1 MKIKSTI
8 LSSSLLAST
17 IYANTIPPKIG
28 DVLKEVTPPKI
39 EREKREIPKIKQEQ
53 ISTPKEFEDGKKV
66 RVERFLI
73 SGATHMSNE
82 ELKQI
87 VAPYEGEDLSF
98 NQIQEITTL
107 ITKAYRSKGYF
118 VARAYIP
125 EQNIMTQDNR
135 LKINIIEGN
144 YGEFKLENK
153 SLVKDSILQSNLDD
167 IKDKDIVST
176 NTLERAML
184 IINDTPGA
192 VVTKADVR
200 PGKEVGTSDFLI
212 GTEATNR
219 VNGYLIGDNYGSQ
232 YTGKH
237 RIMAGVDI
245 NSPFNIGD
253 KISAFGFTSQK
264 EGLLSGKL
272 SYDFPIHANGTRG
285 EISYSK
291 TTYELG
297 SSYKELDAVGQSDS
311 LTGRVTYPILKT
323 RVENLDSYVEVSYNK
338 MKDEIQSVD
347 SKVKKDSYIATTGLD
362 YTKDSLIFNKNS
374 QTRAAVSITFGKLN
388 FNDKDDKETDK
399 NGANTQ
405 GQFSKINIELG
416 KDIDIFD
423 SLKWSNT
430 LQMQYAL
437 GNKNLDGSQDLS
449 VGGINGVKFY
459 QDGEE
464 SAENGYIYNTEFIYT
479 LPIIAG
485 IDNKISIFYD
495 IGRVYMSKNITQEK
509 SRTLQDIGLGYKVS
523 YKNFFANSYLAYNI
537 GNEVTSQ
544 DNYNSRAMFQVGY
557 VF

>member
-1 MKIKSTI
+1 MKIKNTI
-8 LSSSLLAST
+8 LLSSLLASS
-17 IYANTIPPKIG
+17 IYANPTPPKIG

-39 EREKREIPKIKQEQ
+39 EREQKQIPKIQQEQ
-53 ISTPKEFEDGKKV
+53 ITTPKEFEDDKKV
-66 RVERFLI
+66 RIERFSI

-87 VAPYEGEDLSF
+87 VAPYESQDLSF
-98 NQIQEITTL
+98 NQIQDITTL

-135 LKINIIEGN
+135 LKINVIEGN

-153 SLVKDSILQSNLDD
+153 SLVKDSIIQSNLDD

-253 KISAFGFTSQK
+253 KISAFGFTSEK

-272 SYDFPIHANGTRG
+272 AYDFPIHANGTRG

-297 SSYKELDAVGQSDS
+297 SSYKELDAVGKSDS

-347 SKVKKDSYIATTGLD
+347 SKVKKDSYVATTGLD
-362 YTKDSLIFNKNS
+362 YTKDSLVFNKNS
-374 QTRAAVSITFGKLN
+374 QTRAGVSITFGRLS
-388 FNDKDDKETDK
+388 FNDKNDKEDDK

-405 GQFSKINIELG
+405 GQFSKINLELG

-449 VGGINGVKFY
+449 VGGINGVRFY

-485 IDNKISIFYD
+485 IDNKISLFYD
-495 IGRVYMSKNITQEK
+495 IGRVYMSKNFTQEK

-544 DNYNSRAMFQVGY
+544 KNYNSRAMLQVGY

>member
-1 MKIKSTI
+1 MKIKNSI
-8 LSSSLLAST
+8 LLSSLLAST
-17 IYANTIPPKIG
+17 IYANPIPPKIS

-39 EREKREIPKIKQEQ
+39 EKEKREIPKIKQEQ
-53 ISTPKEFEDGKKV
+53 ISTPKGFEDDKKV
-66 RVERFLI
+66 KIERFLI

-87 VAPYEGEDLSF
+87 VAPYEKQDLSF

-107 ITKAYRSKGYF
+107 ITKIYRQKGYF

-125 EQNIMTQDNR
+125 EQNIYTQNGV

-253 KISAFGFTSQK
+253 KISAFGFTSEK

-272 SYDFPIHANGTRG
+272 SYYFPIHANGTRG

-297 SSYKELDAVGQSDS
+297 SSYKELDAIGKNDS
-311 LTGRVTYPILKT
+311 LTARVTYPILKT

-347 SKVKKDSYIATTGLD
+347 SKVKKDSYVSTTGLD

-374 QTRAAVSITFGKLN
+374 QTRAGVSITFGKLN

-405 GQFSKINIELG
+405 GQFSKINLELG

-449 VGGINGVKFY
+449 VGGINGVRFY

-495 IGRVYMSKNITQEK
+495 IGRIYMSKNITQEK

>member
-8 LSSSLLAST
+8 LLSGLLTST
-17 IYANTIPPKIG
+17 IYANPIPPKIG

-39 EREKREIPKIKQEQ
+39 EREQKQIPKIQQEQ
-53 ISTPKEFEDGKKV
+53 IVAPKEFEDDKKV

-73 SGATHMSNE
+73 SGATHMSNDL
-82 ELKQI
+82 LKQI

-107 ITKAYRSKGYF
+107 ITKAYRQKGYF

-192 VVTKADVR
+192 IVTKADVR
-200 PGKEVGTSDFLI
+200 PGKNLGTSDFLI
-212 GTEATNR
+212 GTESTNR
-219 VNGYLIGDNYGSQ
+219 LNGYIIGDNYGSQ

-253 KISAFGFTSQK
+253 KISAFGFTSEK

-272 SYDFPIHANGTRG
+272 AYDFPIHSNGTRG

-297 SSYKELDAVGQSDS
+297 SSYKELDAVGKSDS
-311 LTGRVTYPILKT
+311 LTGRVAYPILKT

-347 SKVKKDSYIATTGLD
+347 SKVKKDSYVATTGLD

-374 QTRAAVSITFGKLN
+374 QTRAGVSITFGRLS
-388 FNDKDDKETDK
+388 FNDKNDKEDDK
-399 NGANTQ
+399 NGPNTQ
-405 GQFSKINIELG
+405 GQFSKINLELG
-416 KDIDIFD
+416 KDIDIVD

-449 VGGINGVKFY
+449 VGGINGVRFY

-464 SAENGYIYNTEFIYT
+464 SAENGYIYNTEFTYT

-485 IDNKISIFYD
+485 IDNKISLFYD
-495 IGRVYMSKNITQEK
+495 IGRVYMSKNFTQEK
-509 SRTLQDIGLGYKVS
+509 SRTLQDIGFGYKVN
-523 YKNFFANSYLAYNI
+523 YRNFFANSYLAYNI

-544 DNYNSRAMFQVGY
+544 KNYNSRAMLQVGY

>member
-1 MKIKSTI
+1 MKIKNSI
-8 LSSSLLAST
+8 LLSSLLTST
-17 IYANTIPPKIG
+17 IYANPIPPKIS

-39 EREKREIPKIKQEQ
+39 EKEKREIPKIKQEQ
-53 ISTPKEFEDGKKV
+53 ISTPKGFEDDKKV
-66 RVERFLI
+66 KIERFLI

-87 VAPYEGEDLSF
+87 VAPYEKQALSF

-153 SLVKDSILQSNLDD
+153 SLVKDSILQLNLDD

-272 SYDFPIHANGTRG
+272 AYEFPIHANGTRG

-297 SSYKELDAVGQSDS
+297 SSYKELDAIGKNDS
-311 LTGRVTYPILKT
+311 LTARVTYPILKT

-347 SKVKKDSYIATTGLD
+347 SKVKKDSYVSTTGLD

-405 GQFSKINIELG
+405 GQFSKINLELG

-449 VGGINGVKFY
+449 VGGINGVRFY

>member
-1 MKIKSTI
+1 MKIKNTV
-8 LSSSLLAST
+8 LLSSLLAST
-17 IYANTIPPKIG
+17 IYANPIPPKIG

-53 ISTPKEFEDGKKV
+53 IVAPKEFEDGKKV

-107 ITKAYRSKGYF
+107 ITRAYRQKGYF

-135 LKINIIEGN
+135 LKINIIEGK

-167 IKDKDIVST
+167 IKDKDIIST

-253 KISAFGFTSQK
+253 KISAFGFTSEK

-272 SYDFPIHANGTRG
+272 AYEFPIHANGTRG

-297 SSYKELDAVGQSDS
+297 SSYKKLDAVGQSDS

-347 SKVKKDSYIATTGLD
+347 SKVKKDSYVATTGLD
-362 YTKDSLIFNKNS
+362 YTKDSLVFNKNS
-374 QTRAAVSITFGKLN
+374 QTRAGVSITFGRLS
-388 FNDKDDKETDK
+388 FNDKDDKESDK

-416 KDIDIFD
+416 KDLDIFD
-423 SLKWSNT
+423 SLKWSNS

-485 IDNKISIFYD
+485 IDNKISLFYD
-495 IGRVYMSKNITQEK
+495 IGRVYMSRNFTQEK

>member
-8 LSSSLLAST
+8 LLSSLLAST
-17 IYANTIPPKIG
+17 ICANPIPPKIG

-87 VAPYEGEDLSF
+87 VAPYEKQDLSF

-107 ITKAYRSKGYF
+107 ITKIYRQKGYF

-125 EQNIMTQDNR
+125 EQNIYTQNGV
-135 LKINIIEGN
+135 LKINVIEGN

-184 IINDTPGA
+184 IINDTAGA

-297 SSYKELDAVGQSDS
+297 SSYKELDAIGKNDS
-311 LTGRVTYPILKT
+311 LTARVTYPILKT

-347 SKVKKDSYIATTGLD
+347 SKVKKDSYLATTGLD
-362 YTKDSLIFNKNS
+362 YTKDSLIFNNNS

-405 GQFSKINIELG
+405 GQFSKINLELG

>member
-1 MKIKSTI
+1 MKIKNSI
-8 LSSSLLAST
+8 LLSSLLAST
-17 IYANTIPPKIG
+17 IYANPIPPKIS

-39 EREKREIPKIKQEQ
+39 EKEKREIPKIKQEQ
-53 ISTPKEFEDGKKV
+53 ISTPKGFEDDKKV
-66 RVERFLI
+66 KIERFLI

-87 VAPYEGEDLSF
+87 VAPYEKQDLSF

-107 ITKAYRSKGYF
+107 ITKIYRQKGYF

-125 EQNIMTQDNR
+125 EQNIYTQNGV
-135 LKINIIEGN
+135 LKINVIEGN

-167 IKDKDIVST
+167 IKDKDIIST
-176 NTLERAML
+176 NTLERTML

-253 KISAFGFTSQK
+253 KISAFGFTSEK

-272 SYDFPIHANGTRG
+272 AYEFPIHANGTRG

-297 SSYKELDAVGQSDS
+297 SSYKELDAIGKNDS
-311 LTGRVTYPILKT
+311 LTARVTYPILKT

-347 SKVKKDSYIATTGLD
+347 SKVKKDSYVSTTGLD
-362 YTKDSLIFNKNS
+362 YTKDSLIFNNNS

-405 GQFSKINIELG
+405 GQFSKINLELG

>member
-8 LSSSLLAST
+8 LLSSLLASI
-17 IYANTIPPKIG
+17 IYANPIPPKIS
-28 DVLKEVTPPKI
+28 DVLKEATPPKI
-39 EREKREIPKIKQEQ
+39 EKEKREIPKIKQEQ

-87 VAPYEGEDLSF
+87 VTPYEGEDLSF

-135 LKINIIEGN
+135 LKINVIEGK

-167 IKDKDIVST
+167 IKDKDIIST

-253 KISAFGFTSQK
+253 KISTFGFTSEK

-272 SYDFPIHANGTRG
+272 AYDFPIHANGTRG

-297 SSYKELDAVGQSDS
+297 SSYKELDAIGKNDS
-311 LTGRVTYPILKT
+311 LTARVTYPILKT

-347 SKVKKDSYIATTGLD
+347 SKVKKDSYVSTTGLD

-405 GQFSKINIELG
+405 GQFSKINLELG

-423 SLKWSNT
+423 SLKWSNS
-430 LQMQYAL
+430 LQIQYAL

-449 VGGINGVKFY
+449 LGGINGVKFY

-537 GNEVTSQ
+537 RNEVTSQ

>member
-1 MKIKSTI
+1 MKIKNSI
-8 LSSSLLAST
+8 LLSSLLASI
-17 IYANTIPPKIG
+17 IYANPIPPKIG

-135 LKINIIEGN
+135 LKINIIEGK

-167 IKDKDIVST
+167 IKDKDIIST

-253 KISAFGFTSQK
+253 KISAFGFTSEK

-272 SYDFPIHANGTRG
+272 AYEFPIHANGTRG

-338 MKDEIQSVD
+338 MKDEID
-347 SKVKKDSYIATTGLD
+347 SKVKKDSYTATTGLD
-362 YTKDSLIFNKNS
+362 YTKDSLVFNKNS
-374 QTRAAVSITFGKLN
+374 QTRAGVSITFGRLS
-388 FNDKDDKETDK
+388 FNDKDDKESDK
-399 NGANTQ
+399 KGANTQ

-416 KDIDIFD
+416 KDLDIFD
-423 SLKWSNT
+423 SLKWSNS

-449 VGGINGVKFY
+449 VGGINGVRFY

-495 IGRVYMSKNITQEK
+495 IGRVYMSKNFTQEK

-523 YKNFFANSYLAYNI
+523 YKNFFANTHFAYNI
-537 GNEVTSQ
+537 NHEVISQ
-544 DNYNSRAMFQVGY
+544 NNYNSRAMVQVGY

>member
-8 LSSSLLAST
+8 FLSSLLAST
-17 IYANTIPPKIG
+17 MYANPALPKIA

-39 EREKREIPKIKQEQ
+39 EREKQEIPKIQQEQ
-53 ISTPKEFEDGKKV
+53 IATPKGFEDGQKV
-66 RVERFLI
+66 RIESFTI
-73 SGATHMSNE
+73 SGAVHISNE
-82 ELKQI
+82 SLKQI
-87 VAPYEGEDLSF
+87 VAPYEKQDLTF
-98 NQIQEITTL
+98 NQIQEVTTL

-125 EQNIMTQDNR
+125 EQNIYAQNGE

-144 YGEFKLENK
+144 YGEFKLENN
-153 SLVKDSILQSNLDD
+153 SLVKDSILQANLDN

-200 PGKEVGTSDFLI
+200 PGAKVGTSDFLI

-237 RIMAGVDI
+237 RIMTGVDI
-245 NSPFNIGD
+245 NSAFNIGD
-253 KISAFGFTSQK
+253 KITAFGFTSER
-264 EGLLSGKL
+264 EGLISGKL
-272 SYDFPIHANGTRG
+272 AYEFPIHANGTRG
-285 EISYSK
+285 ELSYSK

-297 SSYKELDAVGQSDS
+297 SLYKELDAVGKSDS
-311 LTGRVTYPILKT
+311 LIGRVTYPILKT
-323 RVENLDSYVEVSYNK
+323 RVENLDSYTEVSYNK
-338 MKDEIQSVD
+338 MKDEIQFDD
-347 SKVKKDSYIATTGLD
+347 SKVKKDSYVVTTGLD
-362 YTKDSLIFNKNS
+362 YSKDSLVFNKNS
-374 QTRAAVSITFGKLN
+374 QTRAGVSITLGRLSFK
-388 FNDKDDKETDK
+388 DEDDKLTDK
-399 NGANTQ
+399 KYANTQ
-405 GQFSKINIELG
+405 GRFSKINIELG
-416 KDIDIFD
+416 KDFDIFD

-464 SAENGYIYNTEFIYT
+464 SAENGYIYNTEFTYT

-485 IDNKISIFYD
+485 IDNKISVFYD
-495 IGRVYMSKNITQEK
+495 IGRVYMSKNFLQEK

-523 YKNFFANSYLAYNI
+523 YKNFFANTHLAYNI
-537 GNEVTSQ
+537 NHEVSSQ
-544 DNYNSRAMFQVGY
+544 KNYNSRAMVQVGY

>member
-8 LSSSLLAST
+8 LLSSFLASVM
-17 IYANTIPPKIG
+17 YANPALPKIA

-39 EREKREIPKIKQEQ
+39 EREKQQIPKIQQEQ
-53 ISTPKEFEDGKKV
+53 IATPKEFEDGKKV
-66 RVERFLI
+66 RIEEFSI
-73 SGATHMSNE
+73 SGSSHISSEA
-82 ELKQI
+82 LKKMI
-87 VAPYEGEDLSF
+87 APFEKQELSF
-98 NQIQEITTL
+98 NQIQEVTTL
-107 ITKAYRSKGYF
+107 ITKEYRQKGYF

-125 EQNIMTQDNR
+125 EQNIFSQNNV

-144 YGEFKLENK
+144 YGEFKLENN
-153 SLVKDSILQSNLDD
+153 SLVKDSIIQSNLDD

-176 NTLERAML
+176 HTLERAML

-192 VVTKADVR
+192 VVIKSEVR
-200 PGKEVGTSDFLI
+200 PGKELGTSDFLI

-237 RIMAGVDI
+237 RIMTGVDI

-253 KISAFGFTSQK
+253 KITAFGFTSER
-264 EGLLSGKL
+264 EGLISGKL
-272 SYDFPIHANGTRG
+272 AYDFPIHANGTRG

-297 SSYKELDAVGQSDS
+297 SSYKNLDAVGKSDS

-323 RVENLDSYVEVSYNK
+323 RVENLDSYAEVSYNK
-338 MKDEIQSVD
+338 MKDEIQLDD
-347 SKVKKDSYIATTGLD
+347 SKVKKDSYVVTTGLD
-362 YTKDSLIFNKNS
+362 YSKDSLIFNKNS
-374 QTRAAVSITFGKLN
+374 QTRAGVSITLGRLS
-388 FNDKDDKETDK
+388 FNDEDDKLTDK
-399 NGANTQ
+399 KYANTQ
-405 GQFSKINIELG
+405 GTFSKINIELG
-416 KDIDIFD
+416 KDLDIFD

-449 VGGINGVKFY
+449 VGGINGVRFY

-485 IDNKISIFYD
+485 IDNKISVFYD
-495 IGRVYMSKNITQEK
+495 IGRVFMSKNITPEN

-523 YKNFFANSYLAYNI
+523 YKNFFANTHFAYNI
-537 GNEVTSQ
+537 NHEVISQ
-544 DNYNSRAMFQVGY
+544 NNYNSRAMVQVGY

>member
-1 MKIKSTI
+1 MKIKNSI
-8 LSSSLLAST
+8 LLSSLLTST
-17 IYANTIPPKIG
+17 IYANPIPPKIG

-87 VAPYEGEDLSF
+87 VAPYEKQDLSF

-107 ITKAYRSKGYF
+107 ITKIYRQKGYF

-125 EQNIMTQDNR
+125 EQNIYTQNGV

-153 SLVKDSILQSNLDD
+153 SLVKDSIIQSNLDD

-297 SSYKELDAVGQSDS
+297 SSYKELDAIGKNDS
-311 LTGRVTYPILKT
+311 LTARVTYPILKT

-347 SKVKKDSYIATTGLD
+347 SKVKKDSYVSTTGLD

-374 QTRAAVSITFGKLN
+374 QTRAGVSITFGRLS
-388 FNDKDDKETDK
+388 FNDRKDKEDDK

-405 GQFSKINIELG
+405 GQFSKINLELG

-430 LQMQYAL
+430 LQIQYAL

-449 VGGINGVKFY
+449 VGGINGVRFY

-495 IGRVYMSKNITQEK
+495 IGRVYMSKNFTQEK

-544 DNYNSRAMFQVGY
+544 DNYNSRAMLQVGY

>member
-1 MKIKSTI
+1 MKIKNSI
-8 LSSSLLAST
+8 LLSSLLTST
-17 IYANTIPPKIG
+17 IYANPIPPKIS

-39 EREKREIPKIKQEQ
+39 EKEKREIPKIKQEQ
-53 ISTPKEFEDGKKV
+53 ISTPKGFEDDKKV
-66 RVERFLI
+66 KIERFLI

-87 VAPYEGEDLSF
+87 VAPYEKQDLSF

-107 ITKAYRSKGYF
+107 ITKIYRQKGYF

-125 EQNIMTQDNR
+125 EQNIYTQNGV

-212 GTEATNR
+212 GTEVTNR
-219 VNGYLIGDNYGSQ
+219 INGYLIGDNYGSQ

-237 RIMAGVDI
+237 RIMTAVDI

-253 KISAFGFTSQK
+253 KISAFGFTSEK

-272 SYDFPIHANGTRG
+272 AYEFPIHANGTRG

-347 SKVKKDSYIATTGLD
+347 SKVKKDSYTATTGLD
-362 YTKDSLIFNKNS
+362 YTKDSLVFNKNS
-374 QTRAAVSITFGKLN
+374 QTRAGVSITFGRLS
-388 FNDKDDKETDK
+388 FNDKDDKESDK

-416 KDIDIFD
+416 KDLDIFD
-423 SLKWSNT
+423 SLKWSNS